1 MRSDHPGPASPLRK
15 HFHLITDRR
24 RLDMEAIVQ
33 ATQIHLALTRDL
45 SQRRQRRQSPDEP
58 RASGSPD
65 SWERE
70 ATSAQSM

>member
-1 MRSDHPGPASPLRK
+1 
-15 HFHLITDRR
+15 
-24 RLDMEAIVQ
+24 MEAIVQ